1 MLGMMRVRYIEAVS
15 FQKTF
20 KKLLKKYPSLRDDL
34 EVAKV
39 NAIELFHLSKIDNKS
54 VFRITGITPAD
65 IESYVVKKFA
75 CKSLKGSG
83 VQSGIRL
90 TYIYLP
96 KLQEIVL
103 IEIYHKNTSDIEDKS
118 LIQEY
123 IDENL

>member
-1 MLGMMRVRYIEAVS
+1 MMRVRYKEAVS

>member
-1 MLGMMRVRYIEAVS
+1 MKIRYKEAIS

>member
-1 MLGMMRVRYIEAVS
+1 MRVRYIEAVS

-90 TYIYLP
+90 TYIYFP

>member
-1 MLGMMRVRYIEAVS
+1 MMKIRYKEAVS

-90 TYIYLP
+90 TYIYFP

>member
-1 MLGMMRVRYIEAVS
+1 MMKIRYKEAIS

-103 IEIYHKNTSDIEDKS
+103 IEIYHKNTLDIEDKS

>member
-1 MLGMMRVRYIEAVS
+1 MMRVRYIEAVS

-118 LIQEY
+118 LIQKY

>member
-1 MLGMMRVRYIEAVS
+1 MRVRYIEAIS

>member
-1 MLGMMRVRYIEAVS
+1 MMRVRYIEAVS

-103 IEIYHKNTSDIEDKS
+103 IEIYHKNTSDIEDKF

>member
-1 MLGMMRVRYIEAVS
+1 MLGMMRVRYIEALS

-54 VFRITGITPAD
+54 VFRITGIAPAD

>member
-1 MLGMMRVRYIEAVS
+1 MMRVRYIEAIS

-34 EVAKV
+34 EVVKV

>member
-1 MLGMMRVRYIEAVS
+1 MMRVRYIEAVS

>member
-1 MLGMMRVRYIEAVS
+1 MMKIRYKEAIS

-65 IESYVVKKFA
+65 VESYVVKKFA

-90 TYIYLP
+90 TYIYFP

>member
-1 MLGMMRVRYIEAVS
+1 MMRIRYIEAIS

-118 LIQEY
+118 LIQKY

>member
-1 MLGMMRVRYIEAVS
+1 MMRIRYIEAIS

-123 IDENL
+123 INENL

>member
-1 MLGMMRVRYIEAVS
+1 MMKIRYKEAIS

-39 NAIELFHLSKIDNKS
+39 NAIELFHLGKIDNKS
-54 VFRITGITPAD
+54 VFRITGISPAD

-90 TYIYLP
+90 TYIYFP

>member
-1 MLGMMRVRYIEAVS
+1 MMRIRYIEAIS

-39 NAIELFHLSKIDNKS
+39 NAIESFHLSKIDNKS
-54 VFRITGITPAD
+54 VFRITGISPAD

-118 LIQEY
+118 LIQKY

>member
-1 MLGMMRVRYIEAVS
+1 MLGMMRVRYIEAIS

>member
-1 MLGMMRVRYIEAVS
+1 MMRVRYIEAVS

-20 KKLLKKYPSLRDDL
+20 KNLLKKYPSLRDDL

-90 TYIYLP
+90 TYIYFP

>member
-1 MLGMMRVRYIEAVS
+1 MMKIRYKESVS
-15 FQKTF
+15 FQKTC

-39 NAIELFHLSKIDNKS
+39 NAIELFHLNKIDNKS
-54 VFRITGITPAD
+54 VFRITGIIPAD

-83 VQSGIRL
+83 VQSGIRF

-96 KLQEIVL
+96 QLQEVIL
-103 IEIYHKNTSDIEDKS
+103 IEIYHKNTSEIEDKS

>member
-1 MLGMMRVRYIEAVS
+1 MMKIRYKEAIS

-39 NAIELFHLSKIDNKS
+39 NAIELFHLGKIDNKS

-90 TYIYLP
+90 TYIYFP

>member
-1 MLGMMRVRYIEAVS
+1 MMKIRYKEAIS

-39 NAIELFHLSKIDNKS
+39 NAIELFHLGKIDNKS
-54 VFRITGITPAD
+54 VFRITGISPAD
-65 IESYVVKKFA
+65 IESYVVKKSA

-90 TYIYLP
+90 TYIYFP

>member
-1 MLGMMRVRYIEAVS
+1 MMRIRYIEAIS

>member
-1 MLGMMRVRYIEAVS
+1 MMRVRYIEAVS

-90 TYIYLP
+90 TYIYFP

>member
-1 MLGMMRVRYIEAVS
+1 MMKIRYKEAIS

-90 TYIYLP
+90 TYIYFP

>member
-1 MLGMMRVRYIEAVS
+1 MMRIKYREAIS

-39 NAIELFHLSKIDNKS
+39 NAVELLHLSKIDNKS
-54 VFRITGITPAD
+54 VFRITGISPAD

-83 VQSGIRL
+83 VQSGIRF

-96 KLQEIVL
+96 LLQEIIL
-103 IEIYHKNTSDIEDKS
+103 IEIYHKNISAVEDKS
-118 LIQEY
+118 LIQAY
-123 IDENL
+123 IDEYLVS

>member
-1 MLGMMRVRYIEAVS
+1 MMKIRYKEAIS

-39 NAIELFHLSKIDNKS
+39 NSIELFHLGKIDNKS

-90 TYIYLP
+90 TYIYFP

>member
-1 MLGMMRVRYIEAVS
+1 MMRVRYKEAIS

-39 NAIELFHLSKIDNKS
+39 NAIELFHLGKIDNKS

-90 TYIYLP
+90 TYIYFP